1 VNVVRQAAGVA
12 VSGPSPWEAVFEAIR
27 QAEPHRLLD
36 IGPGRG
42 ELTERIAA
50 LGIEVTEAAVGDLQG
65 LPFAD
70 GSFHCVLAAWRLDR
84 ADDVD
89 FALREI
95 RRVLHPEGRLVAAT
109 NSEQTL
115 AELWDLL
122 EHGPRS
128 ARFSAESGQW
138 PLLRYFTIVARRDI
152 RDTVTFPDR
161 EAAHQYIASSPT
173 GASLAERLPY
183 FEGPLHAQRHAV
195 VFVAE
200 P

>member
-1 VNVVRQAAGVA
+1 MRQAAQMA
-12 VSGPSPWEAVFEAIR
+12 VSGPSPWEAVFDAITEV
-27 QAEPHRLLD
+27 EPRRLLD

-42 ELTERIAA
+42 ELAERIAA
-50 LGIEVTEAAVGDLQG
+50 LGIEVTEASVADLQG
-65 LPFAD
+65 LPYAD
-70 GSFHCVLAAWRLDR
+70 GSFHCALAAWRLDR

-89 FALREI
+89 RALQEL

-115 AELWDLL
+115 AELWDIVG
-122 EHGPRS
+122 HGPRS
-128 ARFSAESGQW
+128 AGFSAENGQW

-152 RDTVTFPDR
+152 RGTFTFPDR
-161 EAAHQYIASSPT
+161 EAAYQYVVASPT
-173 GASLAERLPY
+173 GAHLAERLPF
-183 FEGPLHAQRHAV
+183 FEGALEAHRYAV

>member
-1 VNVVRQAAGVA
+1 MSVVRQASAVA
-12 VSGPSPWEAVFEAIR
+12 VSGPSPWKAVVEAI
-27 QAEPHRLLD
+27 QEAEPRRLLD

-42 ELTERIAA
+42 EIAEWIA
-50 LGIEVTEAAVGDLQG
+50 GLGIEVTEASVADLQG
-65 LPFAD
+65 LPFPD

-84 ADDVD
+84 AEDVD
-89 FALREI
+89 FALREV

-115 AELWDLL
+115 AELWDLVD
-122 EHGPRS
+122 HGPRS

-152 RDTVTFPDR
+152 RGTFTFPNR
-161 EAAHQYIASSPT
+161 EAAYQYVAASPT
-173 GASLAERLPY
+173 GAQLAERLPY
-183 FEGPLHAQRHAV
+183 FEGALHAQWHAV

>member
-1 VNVVRQAAGVA
+1 
-12 VSGPSPWEAVFEAIR
+12 VFEAVR
-27 QAEPHRLLD
+27 QAEPRRLLD

-42 ELTERIAA
+42 ELAEQIAA
-50 LGIEVTEAAVGDLQG
+50 LGIEVTEVGVGDLQG

-70 GSFHCVLAAWRLDR
+70 GSFHCALAAWRLDR
-84 ADDVD
+84 ADDVE

-115 AELWDLL
+115 AELWDLVG
-122 EHGPRS
+122 HGPRS
-128 ARFSAESGQW
+128 ERFSAESGQW
-138 PLLRYFTIVARRDI
+138 PLLRYFTIVARRDL
-152 RDTVTFPDR
+152 RGTFTFPDR
-161 EAAHQYIASSPT
+161 EAAYKYISGSPT
-173 GASLAERLPY
+173 GAHLAERLPY
-183 FEGPLHAQRHAV
+183 FEGALHAQRHAV

>member
-1 VNVVRQAAGVA
+1 MSVVPQAAVA
-12 VSGPSPWEAVFEAIR
+12 VSGPSPWEAVLEAIL
-27 QAEPHRLLD
+27 QAEPRRLLD
-36 IGPGRG
+36 LGPGRG
-42 ELTERIAA
+42 ELAEQIAA
-50 LGIEVTEAAVGDLQG
+50 LGIEVTEAPVGDHQG

-84 ADDVD
+84 AEEVN

-95 RRVLHPEGRLVAAT
+95 RRVLHPDGRLVAAT

-115 AELWDLL
+115 AELSDLVGQ
-122 EHGPRS
+122 GPS
-128 ARFSAESGQW
+128 SERFSAESGQW

-152 RDTVTFPDR
+152 RGTFTFPDR
-161 EAAHQYIASSPT
+161 EAAYRYIAASPT
-173 GASLAERLPY
+173 GAHLAERLPY
-183 FEGPLHAQRHAV
+183 FEGVLQAQRHAV